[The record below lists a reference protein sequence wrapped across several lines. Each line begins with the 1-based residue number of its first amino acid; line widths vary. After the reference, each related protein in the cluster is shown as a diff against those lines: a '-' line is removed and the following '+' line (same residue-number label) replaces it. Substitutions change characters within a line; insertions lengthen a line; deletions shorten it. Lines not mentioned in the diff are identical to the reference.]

1 MSNDVHESAA
11 GTNSVDERFVR
22 ERFPKSAAYH
32 PDWISKNGCGG
43 NAVWLAE
50 WLCESLDLRPGM
62 RVLDLGCGK
71 VTSSVFLAREFGV
84 DVWATDLWF
93 TASENSRRLHDV
105 GFADRVFPI
114 HADARSLPFAAEFFD
129 LIVAIDSSS
138 YFGTDDLYLNYLA
151 NFVRPGGQI
160 GIAGAGL
167 VREVEAVPEHLRE
180 MWSQDFWCLHSAA
193 WWRRHWERTGIVDV
207 EAADMMPDG
216 WRIWLD
222 WQRTAW
228 PDNKSEIDGVAAD
241 EGRTLGYCRAV
252 GRRRP
257 GVKLEAYCWPDTLRS
272 MPEEYEKLP
281 LLRS

>member
-1 MSNDVHESAA
+1 MNEDGTSPFA
-11 GTNSVDERFVR
+11 GPNFSDERFVR

-43 NAVWLAE
+43 NAVWLTE
-50 WLCESLDLRPGM
+50 WLCEALDLRPGM
-62 RVLDLGCGK
+62 KVLDLGCGK
-71 VTSSVFLAREFGV
+71 VMSSVFLAREFGAQ
-84 DVWATDLWF
+84 VWATDLWF
-93 TASENSRRLHDV
+93 TATENSRRLHDV
-105 GFADRVFPI
+105 GFADRVFPL

-129 LIVAIDSSS
+129 VVVAIDSFS

-180 MWSQDFWCLHSAA
+180 MWSQDFWCLHSAE
-193 WWRRHWERTGIVDV
+193 WWRRHWGRTGIVDV
-207 EAADMMPDG
+207 ETADMMQDG

-228 PDNKSEIDGVAAD
+228 PDNKPEIEGVADD
-241 EGRTLGYCRAV
+241 EGRTLGYFRAV
-252 GRRRP
+252 GRRRA
-257 GVKLEAYCWPDTLRS
+257 GVKLETYCWPDTLRS
-272 MPEEYEKLP
+272 MPEEYEKVP